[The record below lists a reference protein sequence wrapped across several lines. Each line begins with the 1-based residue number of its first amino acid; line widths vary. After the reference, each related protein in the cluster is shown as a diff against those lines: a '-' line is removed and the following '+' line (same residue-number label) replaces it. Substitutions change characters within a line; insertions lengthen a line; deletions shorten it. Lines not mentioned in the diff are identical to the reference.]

1 LVGDVEHSF
10 QVEFAPALLEEVLQ
24 RLAEQIHDHNVV
36 HLAVIGFLVANE
48 VQERN
53 EGLAPHLVD
62 ELGLPEKHNVSLHFN
77 CFFLNSKRVSLKT
90 SFKFQLTRLC
100 HFNFKSILSFLL

>member
-1 LVGDVEHSF
+1 MVGDVEHSF

-62 ELGLPEKHNVSLHFN
+62 ELGLPEKHDVFLVLDS
-77 CFFLNSKRVSLKT
+77 FLNLGS
-90 SFKFQLTRLC
+90 
-100 HFNFKSILSFLL
+100 